1 MKFIPYEYQ
10 TKAIQKIESET
21 SVGLLLDMGLGPK
34 RQDCDHADRRG

>member
-10 TKAIQKIESET
+10 KKAIQKIEDEA

-34 RQDCDHADRRG
+34 KVRQSSP

>member
-10 TKAIQKIESET
+10 TKAILKIENEK

-34 RQDCDHADRRG
+34 RQDSDHADCRR